1 MTMENRALVYAVLAI
16 SLGYLLVSAVPS
28 QLAPPMFGESGD
40 PELLKAPGPGRA
52 ESPAEGASAP
62 ATEQDDAFSGDATEA
77 QEEVLAAGGGSG
89 NLVVSVFGTWSVNL
103 IVALGVYFIA
113 RRRFS

>member
-1 MTMENRALVYAVLAI
+1 MENRALVYAVLAI

-28 QLAPPMFGESGD
+28 QLASPILSESAGD
-40 PELLKAPGPGRA
+40 RELVKAPGQENA
-52 ESPAEGASAP
+52 EAP
-62 ATEQDDAFSGDATEA
+62 TDDAFASATEPDGTFSRDATEA
-77 QEEVLAAGGGSG
+77 QGDVLAAGGGSG

-113 RRRFS
+113 RRRLS